1 MLLGH
6 QLRLT
11 VSGRVSFFMLLRMSA
26 HLDTRL
32 SSILISRFT
41 LNLRDK
47 SNALPNIGLEV
58 CGSLSQLDALVL
70 PLPSRLVGSMDQPL
84 ESSLSRTS
92 ADDFDSARS
101 QDDATLVRSTLARE
115 NRGSSV
121 TSEFSYVKEVGRFL
135 FWCRDR
141 AQRRA
146 IAALARP
153 RRYGCRR
160 LEEAGDDAPGSRF
173 WDPPLVAPQI
183 LCDEDVGHD
192 AGLDR

>member
-32 SSILISRFT
+32 SSILISRFI

-47 SNALPNIGLEV
+47 SNALPNIGLEAW
-58 CGSLSQLDALVL
+58 GSLSQLDALVL

-101 QDDATLVRSTLARE
+101 QDDATLVKPTLARE

-121 TSEFSYVKEVGRFL
+121 TSEFSYVKEAGHFL

-141 AQRRA
+141 AQR
-146 IAALARP
+146 LAQT
-153 RRYGCRR
+153 
-160 LEEAGDDAPGSRF
+160 
-173 WDPPLVAPQI
+173 V
-183 LCDEDVGHD
+183 
-192 AGLDR
+192 